1 MPRYIVI
8 LILLM
13 LAFVLLLLALNQSLH
28 ATNEWP
34 QVQLGQPISG
44 LNRPVHLTHAGDGSG
59 RMFVVEQPGTIRI
72 VVNGA
77 VQTTPFLDITER
89 VQCCGEQGLLS
100 IAFPPDYANKR
111 YVYINYTAS
120 PDGTTIIARYRLSS
134 DDNRADS
141 SSEEILLQL
150 AQPFANHNGGQLAFG
165 PDGYLYI
172 GTGDGGSAGDPQ
184 DNAQNTRTLYGKMLR
199 IDVESGASSYAIPP
213 SNPFLSDDAYRDE
226 IWALGLRNPW
236 RFSFDRQTGDLYIAD
251 VGQGNYEEINH
262 QPVSSSGGENYGWR
276 CKEGLHDYNMSGSCV
291 SLQLTDPIHEY
302 SHAGGN
308 CSVTGGFVYRGA
320 TYPRMQGIYFYGDYC
335 SATIWGLRQDGD
347 SWQNKELLHETRL
360 SGSLTSFGEDEGGEL
375 YVLDYIGGAIY
386 PLTDPTVAVQPPLTG
401 IELAPAQSEQTG
413 LPGAQV
419 LHTFYITNTGTI
431 TDSYGVDIRQATW
444 TTRPVTTAVG
454 PLHAGRSQPFS
465 ITVEIPTTASSGNS
479 DTAQVAASSLLSPTV
494 QASMLLTTTVR
505 TLPLTCGLYLPLVLR
520 EG

>member
-8 LILLM
+8 P
-13 LAFVLLLLALNQSLH
+13 VLLLCAFALLLMALNQSLQ

-34 QVQLGQPISG
+34 QIELGQPISG

-72 VVNGA
+72 IANGT
-77 VQTTPFLDITER
+77 VGTTPFLDITEK

-100 IAFPPDYANKR
+100 VVFPPDYAQKR
-111 YVYINYTAS
+111 YVYVNYTS
-120 PDGTTIIARYRLSS
+120 RPDGTTIIARYHLSS
-134 DDNRADS
+134 DDNRADPA
-141 SSEEILLQL
+141 SEEILLQL
-150 AQPFANHNGGQLAFG
+150 TQPFANHNGGQLAFG

-213 SNPFLSDDAYRDE
+213 TNPFLSDDAYRDE
-226 IWALGLRNPW
+226 IWAVGLRNPW

-251 VGQGNYEEINH
+251 VGQGMYEEINY
-262 QPVSSSGGENYGWR
+262 QSASSSGGENYGWR
-276 CKEGLHDYNMSGSCV
+276 CKEGMHDFNMSGSCV
-291 SLQLTDPIHEY
+291 SLQFTDPVHEY

-347 SWQNKELLHETRL
+347 SWQNKELIRDTRL
-360 SGSLTSFGEDEGGEL
+360 SGSLTSFGEDEAGEL
-375 YVLDYIGGAIY
+375 YVLDYIGGAVY
-386 PLTDPTVAVQPPLTG
+386 PLIDPAVAVQPSRTG
-401 IELAPAQSEQTG
+401 IELAAAHSEQTG

-419 LHTFYITNTGTI
+419 MHTLRLTNTGTI
-431 TDSYGVDIRQATW
+431 TDSYGIAIRQATW
-444 TTRPVTTAVG
+444 TTRLVSTIVG
-454 PLHAGRSQPFS
+454 PLQAGSSQPFS
-465 ITVEIPTTASSGNS
+465 ITVEISTTATAGDS
-479 DTAQVAASSLLSPTV
+479 DTAQVVASSLLSPTV
-494 QASMLLTTTVR
+494 QASVLLTTTVR
-505 TLPLTCGLYLPLVLR
+505 TRPLTCGLYLPLVLR